1 MKKELIFSTLL
12 LLVFVFASCKKTNED
27 TTETTEALPLV
38 RTAVAVM
45 KDVPQT
51 AEFSATVQPEA
62 RNNIVPGVPAR
73 IRRIFVET
81 GDRVSRGQRLAQMD
95 DVNLANIQTQ
105 VANLR
110 VTYKR
115 MSELLAIGGIS
126 QQDVDNIKLQ
136 LDVAET
142 NLRNM
147 EENTFLVSPINGIVT
162 ARNFDEGDFFG
173 GAQFPLL
180 TVMQI
185 NPVKL
190 LINVP
195 ESNFTRVER
204 GMSVDVTFDVF
215 GDELFEGKVSL
226 VHPTIDEITRSFV
239 TEITLQNRDLRI
251 RPGMFARVSLNF
263 GDVNR
268 VVVPD
273 RSVIRQQGTGGRYVF
288 TLNRDNTVSYRQ
300 VQLGNRIGDMFEI
313 LSGIEAG
320 DKVVVDGISGL
331 VDGRQVQKVEPI
343 EF

>member
-1 MKKELIFSTLL
+1 MKKNLIFSTLL
-12 LLVFVFASCKKTNED
+12 LLVFVLASCGRTNED

-38 RTAVAVM
+38 RAAVAVK

-51 AEFSATVQPEA
+51 ADFSATVQPEA

-95 DVNLANIQTQ
+95 DANLAALQVQ

-136 LDVAET
+136 LDLAET

-147 EENTFLVSPINGIVT
+147 EENTFLISPINGIVT

-180 TVMQI
+180 TIMQI
-185 NPVKL
+185 NPVRL
-190 LINVP
+190 FINVP

-204 GMSVDVTFDVF
+204 GMSVNVTFDVF
-215 GDELFEGKVSL
+215 GDEMFEGKVSL
-226 VHPTIDEITRSFV
+226 IHPTIDELTRSFV
-239 TEITLQNRDLRI
+239 TEITLQNSDLRI

-268 VVVPD
+268 VVISD
-273 RSVIRQQGTGGRYVF
+273 RSVIRQQGTGNRYVF
-288 TLNRDNTVSYRQ
+288 TLNRDNTVSYKR
-300 VQLGNRIGDMFEI
+300 VVLGNRIGNYFEV
-313 LSGIEAG
+313 LSGVEAG
-320 DKVVVDGISGL
+320 EKVIVDGISGL
-331 VDGRQVQKVEPI
+331 VDGRRVQPVD
-343 EF
+343 

>member
-12 LLVFVFASCKKTNED
+12 LLVFIFASCGKTSEEAT
-27 TTETTEALPLV
+27 TTEELPLV

-45 KDVPQT
+45 KDVSQT
-51 AEFSATVQPEA
+51 ADFSATVQPEA
-62 RNNIVPGVPAR
+62 RNNIAPGVPAR

-81 GDRVSRGQRLAQMD
+81 GDRVSRGQRLARMD
-95 DVNLANIQTQ
+95 DASLAALQ
-105 VANLR
+105 VQVENLR

-126 QQDVDNIKLQ
+126 QQDVENLKLQ

-147 EENTFLVSPINGIVT
+147 EENTYLVSPISGIVT
-162 ARNFDEGDFFG
+162 ARNFDEGDFFVG
-173 GAQFPLL
+173 GQLPLL

-185 NPVKL
+185 NPVKV

-204 GMSVDVTFDVF
+204 GMSVDIRFDVF

-226 VHPTIDEITRSFV
+226 VHPTIDEITRSFT
-239 TEITLQNRDLRI
+239 TEITLHNSDMRI

-273 RSVIRQQGTGGRYVF
+273 RSIIRQQGTGDRYVF
-288 TLNRDNTVSYRQ
+288 ILNRDNTVSYKQ

-313 LSGIEAG
+313 LAGVEAG
-320 DKVVVDGISGL
+320 DKVIVDGISNL
-331 VDGRQVQKVEPI
+331 VHGRRVQPVD
-343 EF
+343 

>member
-12 LLVFVFASCKKTNED
+12 LLVFVFASCGKTSED
-27 TTETTEALPLV
+27 TTEATTEALPLV
-38 RTAVAVM
+38 RTAVAVT
-45 KDVPQT
+45 KDVAQT
-51 AEFSATVQPEA
+51 ADFSATVQPEA
-62 RNNIVPGVPAR
+62 RNNIIPGVPAR
-73 IRRIFVET
+73 IRRIFVEI

-95 DVNLANIQTQ
+95 DANLAALQ
-105 VANLR
+105 VQVQNLR

-115 MSELLAIGGIS
+115 MSELLTLGGIS
-126 QQDVDNIKLQ
+126 QQDVDNLKLQ
-136 LDVAET
+136 LDIAET

-162 ARNFDEGDFFG
+162 ARHFDEGDFFG
-173 GAQFPLL
+173 AGQFPLL

-204 GMSVDVTFDVF
+204 GMSVNVTFDVF

-226 VHPTIDEITRSFV
+226 IHPTIDEITRSFV
-239 TEITLQNRDLRI
+239 TEITLQNRDMRI

-273 RSVIRQQGTGGRYVF
+273 RSVIRQQGTGNRYVF
-288 TLNRDNTVSYRQ
+288 TLNRDNTVSYKQ
-300 VQLGNRIGDMFEI
+300 VTLGNRIGSYFEVI
-313 LSGIEAG
+313 SGVEAG
-320 DKVVVDGISGL
+320 EKVVVDGISGL
-331 VDGRQVQKVEPI
+331 VDGRQVQPVD
-343 EF
+343 